1 MRSGQEGP
9 GIDRSASLILRRP
22 RERWFGRSQLL
33 NGFWPWEHQ
42 GDAQWFS
49 VAQQILG
56 NEMPSIS
63 LVCSA
68 NTLGQRCVCVGD

>member
-1 MRSGQEGP
+1 MRNGQEGP
-9 GIDRSASLILRRP
+9 GIDRNASLILGRP

-49 VAQQILG
+49 VA
-56 NEMPSIS
+56 
-63 LVCSA
+63 
-68 NTLGQRCVCVGD
+68 RCLIGLFSKYSEHPVWASFVCV